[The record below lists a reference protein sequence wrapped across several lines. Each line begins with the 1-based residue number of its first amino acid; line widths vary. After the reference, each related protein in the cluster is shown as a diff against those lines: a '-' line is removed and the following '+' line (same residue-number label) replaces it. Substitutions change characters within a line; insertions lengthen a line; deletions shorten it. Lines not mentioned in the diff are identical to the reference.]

1 MWSLQTNL
9 WQHNTDMYL
18 KPGQTSTTE
27 LFSIVKISIFDA
39 WQCSE
44 TPLNFNTPLKIKQNK
59 FTFNVSQEIPAFM
72 FLLKRKFV
80 SFLPFLN
87 NGCQLENTSQ
97 YLDSPG
103 TKLHRDKFALRTW
116 FVVTVPNFFE
126 AEFLIVNPVV
136 LSPRF

>member
-59 FTFNVSQEIPAFM
+59 FTFNVS
-72 FLLKRKFV
+72 
-80 SFLPFLN
+80 
-87 NGCQLENTSQ
+87 
-97 YLDSPG
+97 
-103 TKLHRDKFALRTW
+103 
-116 FVVTVPNFFE
+116 
-126 AEFLIVNPVV
+126 
-136 LSPRF
+136 